1 MDSLI
6 NCKMDRRT
14 ALKLSAGAAL
24 SAAFTLTGFTGPL
37 SSAFGASRAFVK
49 NDIGILKR
57 VLVHSPTLDD
67 YLVDRTSSSLTP
79 YLDQDIEACVHQ
91 HALLLRLLRESGAE
105 PLELLDVLASAIEE
119 AKRTGGWYAW
129 LSVAHPKLSGN
140 PDKVTAE
147 TLLGR
152 DGSYQ
157 YKVWNDGTYRNI
169 FNDTSSSMWTRDA
182 GVMTPTGLVVCNA
195 FSLRRHR
202 ENKVLRF
209 ALSHSPMLSEFPI
222 VFDAVA
228 EGIILEGGDAQVV
241 DEQTMFL
248 GTGQRTDPRAA
259 PMLAKR
265 LGMDVVAV
273 QVHQTNYLSRG
284 SDDGLSA
291 ALANLRY
298 LFLHLDT
305 FFTHVDHK
313 HALTIP
319 WLLEAEYA
327 GQDPLSRYIKG
338 ARADLKISPEDADQG
353 VEFLKNLGKI
363 TIYRAGTGKK
373 EDAGEMKLVDY
384 VRSRGYKITY
394 VGGQEPDDSADGFAF
409 FLGRTLG
416 ELRRQA
422 PNVVATAPGKVIAYS
437 GNPLTR
443 AALEQDGIDVQ
454 TFEARELWAG
464 HGGPHC
470 LTMPLQRG

>member
-1 MDSLI
+1 MDSFI
-6 NCKMDRRT
+6 KSKMNRRT

-24 SAAFTLTGFTGPL
+24 SAAFTLTGIAVPL
-37 SSAFGASRAFVK
+37 NSAFGTSHAFVQ

-79 YLDQDIEACVHQ
+79 YLEQDIEASVQQ
-91 HALLLRLLRESGAE
+91 HSLLLSLLRESGAE
-105 PLELLDVLASAIEE
+105 TLELQVILESAIEE
-119 AKRTGGWYAW
+119 ARKSGSWQSW
-129 LSVAHPKLSGN
+129 LSVAHPRLSGSA
-140 PDKVTAE
+140 DKVTAE

-152 DGSYQ
+152 DRTYQ
-157 YKVWNDGTYRNI
+157 YKLWNDGTYRNF
-169 FNDTSSSMWTRDA
+169 FNDTSSSIWTRDA
-182 GVMTPTGLVVCNA
+182 GVMTPKGLVVCNA
-195 FSLRRHR
+195 FSNRRHR

-209 ALSHSPMLSEFPI
+209 ALLHSPMLSEFPV
-222 VFDAVA
+222 VFDAVS

-241 DEQTMFL
+241 DEQTMFI

-273 QVHQTNYLSRG
+273 QVHQTDYLSRG
-284 SDDGLSA
+284 SDQGLSA

-305 FFTHVDHK
+305 FFTHVNHK
-313 HALTIP
+313 HALTMP
-319 WLLEAEYA
+319 WLLEEEYA
-327 GQDPLSRYIKG
+327 GQDPLTRYIKG
-338 ARADLKISPEDADQG
+338 ARADLQISAEDADQG
-353 VEFLKNLGKI
+353 IEFLKNFGKI
-363 TIYRAGTGKK
+363 SIYRAGSGKK
-373 EDAGEMKLVDY
+373 EDTGEMKLVDY
-384 VRSRGYKITY
+384 IRSKGYKVTY
-394 VGGQEPDDSADGFAF
+394 VGGREPDDSADSFAF

-422 PNVVATAPGKVIAYS
+422 ANVVATAPGKVIAYN
-437 GNPLTR
+437 GTPLTR
-443 AALEQDGIDVQ
+443 AALEQDGIEVQ